1 MSDKPTNSALQA
13 VTVWDI
19 SVRIFHWSL
28 VAGIGFLWYSGEEGG
43 NIMTWHMYVGYTM
56 LGLILYRLL
65 WGIYGSTYARF
76 SYFIKGPSKTFN
88 YAKDFI
94 KGESPHY
101 LSHNPLGG
109 WMTIVLMSLVFIQAA
124 TGLFATD
131 DIITEGP
138 LFSLV
143 DESTAYL
150 LTEIHEINF
159 NLLLL
164 SAGLHIAA
172 VLYHRFVKGEDLVKS
187 MITGKK
193 NTELTPSDELK
204 FSWYK
209 MLLTVG
215 LVGASI
221 YGLVNMT

>member
-19 SVRIFHWSL
+19 SMRIFHWSL

>member
-43 NIMTWHMYVGYTM
+43 NIMTWHMYVGYTT

-88 YAKDFI
+88 YAIDFI

-164 SAGLHIAA
+164 SAGLHI
-172 VLYHRFVKGEDLVKS
+172 VKGEDLVKS
-187 MITGKK
+187 MITWNK
-193 NTELTPSDELK
+193 NTELTPSDELN
-204 FSWYK
+204 FSLYK

>member
-76 SYFIKGPSKTFN
+76 SYFIKSPSKTFN
-88 YAKDFI
+88 YARDFI

-109 WMTIVLMSLVFIQAA
+109 WMAIVLMALVFIQAA

-164 SAGLHIAA
+164 CAGLHIVA

-193 NTELTPSDELK
+193 NVALTPSAGLK

-209 MLLTVG
+209 MLLTAG

>member
-94 KGESPHY
+94 KGESPHS

>member
-65 WGIYGSTYARF
+65 WGIYGSTYTRF
-76 SYFIKGPSKTFN
+76 SYFIKSPSKTFN

-109 WMTIVLMSLVFIQAA
+109 WMTIVLMALVFIQAA

-164 SAGLHIAA
+164 CAGLHIVA

-193 NTELTPSDELK
+193 NVALTPSAGLK

-209 MLLTVG
+209 MLLTAG

>member
-76 SYFIKGPSKTFN
+76 SYFIKSPGKTFN
-88 YAKDFI
+88 YAKDFL

-109 WMTIVLMSLVFIQAA
+109 WMAIVLMSLVFIQAA

-164 SAGLHIAA
+164 CAGLHIAA

-193 NTELTPSDELK
+193 NVALTPSAGLK

-209 MLLTVG
+209 MLLTAG

>member
-209 MLLTVG
+209 MLLTAG